1 MNDIDKNLAG
11 LAEALSNAIDELEPP
26 QPEPSRVVKLN
37 DGALNAEQSRRLRML
52 QVVGKFASTLTL
64 RPIKV
69 SLSTEQDP
77 NHQPAPAWSDSDNIW
92 FNDKDMGD
100 LSDVNT
106 VLGIK
111 GLSLHEVA
119 HILLTP
125 RTGSNLAK
133 DVQRESLWRAFNA
146 LEDQRIEMMMT
157 KRFGNVADWL
167 TATVLQFIMEEPE
180 QWALCYPLLHGRKY
194 LPKEL
199 RTQVAKLYENQQD
212 VARLGQLI
220 DQYIVLNLADPKNYP
235 VAIDIIREYS
245 RLVEGLPQAEGD
257 DSWQPETGWGRIHD
271 PAGHHERK
279 EGEWKSSKSKP
290 MTKAE
295 QEKLSDKVQQSV
307 DGDNAS
313 GDDESDSAGNTP
325 SNNDSSDGNDKPGQG
340 LGVNTTGPNLNDI
353 ASSALDKIKQSKS
366 REIAQIMKQYG
377 GDIELTS
384 GKGANLPKSDGRLE
398 PVTIEA
404 TKAAKSFAN
413 ELEKLRAEF
422 DPGWLRRTESG
433 RLNVQ
438 RYVTGTDIDE
448 CFDEWDLGREDAVDI
463 EAVIL
468 LDTSGS
474 MYENAKGAFE
484 SMWAIK
490 RALDKI
496 TASTTVVTFDSTSVI
511 LYSADERANHKM
523 KWDYTGG
530 STNPMKGL
538 QYANNVLAQSK
549 RAIKICIVITDGVW
563 DQSEACDKMLRE
575 FRRAGVLTALGYI
588 PDSYYVHNGYPI
600 QMDSHGCE
608 IAVNISDMAQLF
620 TLARHLVRVGIARN
634 LANA

>member
-1 MNDIDKNLAG
+1 MNDIDKRLTEISDAVAVAVEEAEAAIEPTPAKVVTLNNLA
-11 LAEALSNAIDELEPP
+11 LD
-26 QPEPSRVVKLN
+26 
-37 DGALNAEQSRRLRML
+37 AEQARRLRML

-77 NHQPAPAWSDSDNIW
+77 NHMPAPAWSDADNIW

-167 TATVLQFIMEEPE
+167 SATVLQFIMEEKE
-180 QWALCYPLLHGRKY
+180 QWTLCYPLLHGRKY

-199 RTQVAKLYENQQD
+199 RTQVAKLYENPQD

-245 RLVEGLPQAEGD
+245 RLVETLPPSQEDTDEWA
-257 DSWQPETGWGRIHD
+257 PATGWRRIHD

-295 QEKLSDKVQQSV
+295 QEKLSDKVQQSI
-307 DGDNAS
+307 DGDT

-325 SNNDSSDGNDKPGQG
+325 GDGGDDKRNPSQG
-340 LGVNTTGPNLNDI
+340 GGVSTTDLSLDGI
-353 ASSALDKIKQSKS
+353 ASAALDKIKQAKS

-384 GKGANLPKSDGRLE
+384 GKGTTLPKSAGRLE
-398 PVTIEA
+398 SVTIEA

-496 TASTTVVTFDSTSVI
+496 NASTTVVTFDSTSAI

-523 KWDYTGG
+523 KWDYAGG
-530 STNPMKGL
+530 STVPIQGL

-563 DQSEACDKMLRE
+563 DKADTCDKMLRE

-588 PDSYYVHNGYPI
+588 PDSYYVNNGYPI